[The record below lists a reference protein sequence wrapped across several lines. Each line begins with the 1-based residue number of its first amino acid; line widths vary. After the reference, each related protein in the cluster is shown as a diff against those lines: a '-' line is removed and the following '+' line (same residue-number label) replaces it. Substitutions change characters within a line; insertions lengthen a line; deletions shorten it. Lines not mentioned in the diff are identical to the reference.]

1 MGIASLYPSSRAYFS
16 PPAVRASFKQSAM
29 TKGRSVAILRRL
41 IGFLLRT
48 DPALWYA
55 VDHRS
60 RSAVSWIPVALL
72 LGLFVFA
79 AGACLVA
86 GNFAEAAFLCAIAV
100 MFLAAKLL
108 AIASRQEPCDPG
120 RAAGDGN

>member
-1 MGIASLYPSSRAYFS
+1 
-16 PPAVRASFKQSAM
+16 M
-29 TKGRSVAILRRL
+29 TKGCLVAVLRRL
-41 IGFLLRT
+41 IEVLLRI

-55 VDHRS
+55 LDHRS

-86 GNFAEAAFLCAIAV
+86 GNFAEGVFLCAIAV
-100 MFLAAKLL
+100 AFLAAKLL
-108 AIASRQEPCDPG
+108 AIARRQELYDSG
-120 RAAGDGN
+120 RASGDSN